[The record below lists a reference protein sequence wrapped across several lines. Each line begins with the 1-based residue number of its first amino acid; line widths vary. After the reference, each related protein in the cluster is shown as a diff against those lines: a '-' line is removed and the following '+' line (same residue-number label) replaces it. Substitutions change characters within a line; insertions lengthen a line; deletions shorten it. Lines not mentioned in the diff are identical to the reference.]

1 MAISQLIQGQ
11 QSTQTPTETKPKESV
26 SAYFGV
32 NKPKT
37 ESLTKTSNMFGE
49 NFMTG
54 ASTSMNELTIQLNKL
69 QENSKKLIITVNKL
83 VRDVKA
89 LHKDVISK
97 FRAFSAELSSS
108 KADLTRA
115 AVAETPKADMTG
127 LDLGAPVSVPSTETT
142 PTGTPTK
149 DSGLG
154 DITGIVSGIVS
165 GLLPGLL
172 PKLLG
177 GANGIL
183 AGLMGGGNVLS
194 WLTGLAT
201 STLGGAF
208 IAAASGGL
216 AALAATMFAAAG
228 LGDFIEDWFGIKK
241 KIAEREKTDEYKE
254 LQRAQG
260 DISAGM
266 GGVGSVTVDA
276 EGKARDAE
284 GTERTVAG
292 AVADRATRDEQRKA
306 IVEKYKLKI
315 SNLSQDPN
323 NINIIIDKKSGKRY
337 YLPTQS
343 ELPESGATTTT
354 PAAPAATPAAP
365 TGGGPQSGVDPD
377 VAKRA
382 AEYTE
387 MGKKGVP
394 LPNNIAADPLHG
406 KMALTAWQ
414 EGQKQAGGTGPATA
428 SYGKPA
434 GAGSDKPVT
443 PPQPPSSIEG
453 EQPAASAGAGG
464 DDIANKAAQYREM
477 GRRGIPLPP
486 GIGADPIA
494 GKLAITE
501 WQEGQKEVGTTGA
514 PKKQP
519 PRNLRGVKL
528 YDEQGDGA
536 VGEQLAPGSGR
547 RERQTAEALT
557 YNPMTG
563 EKLKGEGLSGV
574 RSRAL
579 GGRQA
584 AAGAEDK
591 AGMERISIGADG
603 QDYSA
608 YNQTRWIDKDIMGEK
623 VQVPIYYNPIT
634 NKQYS
639 PESGQKSAERMRP
652 ELLRGRMEQFDRQQ
666 DVASMQSAEE
676 MRMRGSVR
684 PLEPIV
690 MNNNSS
696 TSVGS
701 TSGAES
707 NNVSGQNF
715 PMEVS
720 NPAITPFLARQN
732 VEYQ

>member
-1 MAISQLIQGQ
+1 MAISQLVQG
-11 QSTQTPTETKPKESV
+11 TAPAETKSKESV
-26 SAYFGV
+26 SAYFGT
-32 NKPKT
+32 NKPKN
-37 ESLTKTSNMFGE
+37 EGLTKTSNMFGD
-49 NFMTG
+49 NFVAG
-54 ASTSMNELTIQLNKL
+54 AITSLNELNSQLNKL
-69 QENSKKLIITVNKL
+69 HDSSKKLVMAANKL
-83 VRDVKA
+83 LRDIKN

-97 FRAFSAELSSS
+97 FKVFNSELSASRVDVS
-108 KADLTRA
+108 RA
-115 AVAETPKADMTG
+115 ALTEVPRPDTTN
-127 LDLGAPVSVPSTETT
+127 LDLGAPVPVASTDTT
-142 PTGTPTK
+142 TAGSPTK

-183 AGLMGGGNVLS
+183 SGLLGGGQVLT

-254 LQRAQG
+254 LQGAQG

-266 GGVGSVTVDA
+266 GGVGSVTVDK

-292 AVADRATRDEQRKA
+292 AVADRATRDQQRRA
-306 IVEKYKLKI
+306 IVEKFKLKVGD
-315 SNLSQDPN
+315 LQQDPN
-323 NINIIIDKKSGKRY
+323 NINIISDKKTGKRY
-337 YLPTQS
+337 YLPDQT
-343 ELPESGATTTT
+343 ELP
-354 PAAPAATPAAP
+354 PAATPTPTPSTPAAP
-365 TGGGPQSGVDPD
+365 TPG
-377 VAKRA
+377 A
-382 AEYTE
+382 
-387 MGKKGVP
+387 
-394 LPNNIAADPLHG
+394 
-406 KMALTAWQ
+406 
-414 EGQKQAGGTGPATA
+414 
-428 SYGKPA
+428 A
-434 GAGSDKPVT
+434 GAAGAAGSSGAAGAPGTPAKEKPVT
-443 PPQPPSSIEG
+443 PPQPPSASEG
-453 EQPAASAGAGG
+453 ASSGV
-464 DDIANKAAQYREM
+464 DPEIANKAAQYREM
-477 GRRGIPLPP
+477 GRKGVPLPP
-486 GIGADPIA
+486 EIGADPLN

-501 WQEGQKEVGTTGA
+501 WNEGQKEAQGQTTGTNA
-514 PKKQP
+514 GTPSRQP

-528 YDEQGDGA
+528 YGEQGDGA
-536 VGEQLAPGSGR
+536 VGEQLTPGSGQ

-563 EKLKGEGLSGV
+563 EKLQGEGLAGV
-574 RSRAL
+574 RSRAM

-584 AAGAEDK
+584 AAGTEDK
-591 AGMERISIGADG
+591 AGMQRISIGQDG
-603 QDYSA
+603 TDYSA
-608 YNQTRWIDKDIMGEK
+608 YNQTRWIEKDVMGQK
-623 VQVPIYYNPIT
+623 TMVPIYYNPIT
-634 NKQYS
+634 NKEYS
-639 PESGQKSAERMRP
+639 PESAQKSAERMRP
-652 ELLRGRMEQFDRQQ
+652 EMIRGRMEQFDRQQ
-666 DVASMQSAEE
+666 EVDSMKSAEE